1 MSTMPPSGA
10 VIFAKD
16 ITRLAAFYEQLCG
29 LAVVHAEGDHIVLE
43 SGAVQI
49 VVHAIPKRIA
59 QTITITQ
66 PPVVR
71 EETPIKLFFAVP
83 DLAQAR
89 LRAAE
94 LGGQIAPAA
103 REWEARGFRACD
115 GHDPEGNVIQ
125 LRQRLA

>member
-1 MSTMPPSGA
+1 MPSSGA
-10 VIFAKD
+10 VVFAKD
-16 ITRLAAFYEQLCG
+16 IQRLAAFYEGLCG

-49 VVHAIPKRIA
+49 VVHAIPQRIA
-59 QTITITQ
+59 RAITLTQ

-89 LRAAE
+89 LRAVA
-94 LGGQIAPAA
+94 LGGRIAPAA
-103 REWEARGFRACD
+103 REWQARGCRACD

>member
-1 MSTMPPSGA
+1 MSTMPQSGA

-16 ITRLAAFYEQLCG
+16 IRRLADFYEQLCG
-29 LAVVHAEGDHIVLE
+29 LAAVHAESDHIVLE
-43 SGAVQI
+43 SGTVQI

-71 EETPIKLFFAVP
+71 EETPLKLFFTVP

-89 LRAAE
+89 LRAVA
-94 LGGQIAPAA
+94 LGGHIAPAA

>member
-1 MSTMPPSGA
+1 MSTMPSSGA
-10 VIFAKD
+10 VVFAKD
-16 ITRLAAFYEQLCG
+16 MQRLAAFYEGLCG
-29 LAVVHAEGDHIVLE
+29 LNVVHAESDHIVLE

-49 VVHAIPKRIA
+49 VVHAIPQRIA
-59 QTITITQ
+59 RAIAITQ

-89 LRAAE
+89 LRAVA
-94 LGGQIAPAA
+94 LGGQLAPAA

-125 LRQRLA
+125 LRQHLA